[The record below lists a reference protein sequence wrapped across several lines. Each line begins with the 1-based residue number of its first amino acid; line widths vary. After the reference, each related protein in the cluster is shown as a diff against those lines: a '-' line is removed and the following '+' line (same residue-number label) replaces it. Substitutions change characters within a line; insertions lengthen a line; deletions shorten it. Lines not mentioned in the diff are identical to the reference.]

1 VAHYRSSQ
9 VRLSIFGG
17 SAECGVQRELV
28 VFEEEEEEEKGDAV
42 EELLGGEVP
51 LLIGGYADGEGH
63 HEDGSGDEGDA
74 GEDAEDEGEAEDGF
88 DEGDSVAEGVD
99 EGLREWGFCEML
111 GGGLGEGGGPVVDAD
126 ETVAGEVDAESDAE
140 ESVGELTVVE
150 PHKDLDAA
158 KRLRVAGGEEDTQ
171 QRA

>member
-1 VAHYRSSQ
+1 M
-9 VRLSIFGG
+9 L
-17 SAECGVQRELV
+17 
-28 VFEEEEEEEKGDAV
+28 EEEEKEEEDRAV
-42 EELLGGEVP
+42 EELLAGEVP
-51 LLIGGYADGEGH
+51 LLIGGDADGEEH
-63 HEDGSGDEGDA
+63 HEDGSGGEGDA
-74 GEDAEDEGEAEDGF
+74 CEDAEDESQAEDGF
-88 DEGDSVAEGVD
+88 DERDGVAEGVD